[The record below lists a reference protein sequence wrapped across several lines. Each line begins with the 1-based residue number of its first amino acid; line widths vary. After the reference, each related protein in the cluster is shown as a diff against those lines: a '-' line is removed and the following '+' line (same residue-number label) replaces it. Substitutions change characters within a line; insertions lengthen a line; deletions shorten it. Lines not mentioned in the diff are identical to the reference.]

1 MITQEKIERQRVLV
15 SALKTKMQNYDT
27 DPEQWAAQRGY
38 IPTCVYLNRPGAG
51 AWTEGIHF
59 VVLDEHH
66 IVFRTGGD
74 SRDDGEW
81 EIVDPA
87 TFVDLVV
94 TDAEE
99 FLARWEEEASETEVL
114 Q

>member
-66 IVFRTGGD
+66 SFPHTRGG
-74 SRDDGEW
+74 E
-81 EIVDPA
+81 PP
-87 TFVDLVV
+87 
-94 TDAEE
+94 
-99 FLARWEEEASETEVL
+99 LARFFERIVKFSPHTWG
-114 Q
+114 